1 MEKLSAEDQAL
12 IALGRQLKSDG
23 YHFITVTPET
33 HARIL
38 KRADF
43 QIGTSLE
50 HIFGWNIPFH
60 AESLPSNILD
70 LLAKANALRMENGL
84 EKSAVRFSTLG
95 ELIFLHSTFPTIE
108 PDAVFFGPDTYRFA
122 HALDEVLKSQPE
134 WRPQSILDIGSGT
147 GAGGLHVAHTMSSI
161 KHILLSDISSK
172 ALRFSRINAALNG
185 FDAETRLSDVLLS
198 IPEKLDLIVSNPP
211 YLADRGKRMYRD
223 GGGTWGIDLSVRIVK
238 ESLSHL
244 TAEGKFVLYT
254 GTPIVAGIDQFKQAL
269 IASLGTKLR
278 CFRYEEID
286 PDVFGEELAH
296 SPYDQADRIAAVFL
310 VIEASDIDV

>member
-1 MEKLSAEDQAL
+1 
-12 IALGRQLKSDG
+12 
-23 YHFITVTPET
+23 
-33 HARIL
+33 
-38 KRADF
+38 
-43 QIGTSLE
+43 
-50 HIFGWNIPFH
+50 
-60 AESLPSNILD
+60 
-70 LLAKANALRMENGL
+70 
-84 EKSAVRFSTLG
+84 
-95 ELIFLHSTFPTIE
+95 
-108 PDAVFFGPDTYRFA
+108 
-122 HALDEVLKSQPE
+122 
-134 WRPQSILDIGSGT
+134 
-147 GAGGLHVAHTMSSI
+147 MSSI